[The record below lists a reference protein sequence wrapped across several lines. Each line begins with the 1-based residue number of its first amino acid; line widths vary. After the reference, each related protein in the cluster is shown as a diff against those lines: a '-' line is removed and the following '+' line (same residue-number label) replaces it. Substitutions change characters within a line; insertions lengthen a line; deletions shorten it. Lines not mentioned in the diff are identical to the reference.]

1 MLLRDFGSDEI
12 LLLIYATRWTIALSL
27 IAFLGGGVF
36 GIVFALL
43 RILPVRLLNY
53 LSGAYIQIIQGTPLL
68 LQLFVVF
75 FGLAIFGWDISAWWA
90 AALALTAYTS
100 AFLSEIWRGCIQAI
114 PKPQWEASR
123 SLGMGIF
130 QLLWYV
136 IMPQAVKIAI
146 PPTVGFLVQVI
157 KGTALTSVIGFVELT
172 RTAQLVNNVTL
183 EPFAVYSVISII
195 YFSLCFP
202 LTALSRR
209 LERRLNVS
217 SAN

>member
-1 MLLRDFGSDEI
+1 MLLRDFGHGDI

-27 IAFLGGGVF
+27 IAFAGGGLF
-36 GIVFALL
+36 GFAFTIL
-43 RILPVRLLNY
+43 RILPIRLLNY
-53 LSGAYIQIIQGTPLL
+53 LSSAYIQIIQGTPLL

-75 FGLAIFGWDISAWWA
+75 FGLAILGWDVSAWTA
-90 AALALTAYTS
+90 AAVALIAYTS
-100 AFLSEIWRGCIQAI
+100 AFLAEIWRGCIQAI
-114 PKPQWEASR
+114 PKPQWEASS
-123 SLGMGIF
+123 SLGLGIF

-136 IMPQAVKIAI
+136 IMPQAIKISI

-172 RTAQLVNNVTL
+172 RTAQLINNVTL
-183 EPFAVYSVISII
+183 EPFAVYSVIAVI

-202 LTALSRR
+202 LTSLSRR